1 MQKLKFSELNQ
12 KETIKAVI
20 DYYQGYLD
28 GQQTD
33 VDYFDEHAFMDA
45 FEGCKDNENEFFYD
59 KSGRMLEESEEQ

>member
-1 MQKLKFSELNQ
+1 
-12 KETIKAVI
+12 
-20 DYYQGYLD
+20 
-28 GQQTD
+28 